1 MSDLDDL
8 EHEARNMGFFG
19 EPSGVRPPRTRS
31 HSPQCEAMGLT
42 SRCQF
47 SARYTRDG
55 RPVCKVHRSA
65 DYPLTYC
72 KPKKATT

>member
-8 EHEARNMGFFG
+8 EHEARNWDWGSSHPNG
-19 EPSGVRPPRTRS
+19 RASSRSRS
-31 HSPQCEAMGLT
+31 HQCEAMGHT